1 MKVLCSVFLCL
12 CGYSIIAQSLPAQ
25 VISTS
30 GDNFMKTNGSLEWT
44 LGEIMIES
52 YSRPVGFLTQ
62 GFQQPSKVTITNI
75 ERDIENGIA
84 VYPNPVREVLFVK
97 ITEAG
102 TYTIEL
108 FNLLGQRV
116 VNENSIVQSTSHT
129 QEVAVQAL
137 SAAMYLL
144 RVTNISSGKNSIQK
158 IEKH

>member
-1 MKVLCSVFLCL
+1 MKSFIGVFLLL
-12 CGYSIIAQSLPAQ
+12 CASHIHAQSLPAQ

-30 GDNFMKTNGSLEWT
+30 GDNFMMTNGSLEWT